1 MQPALEVLP
10 IPAFK
15 DNYIWLIKHG
25 HRVVVVDPG
34 DAGPVIETLNHNS
47 LELGAILITHHHAD
61 HIGGVA
67 ALLSNHSVPVFAP
80 ERGCYDFPH
89 TPVAEG
95 DHIHLDAI
103 ELELM
108 VMEVPGHTL
117 DHVAYYGANRL
128 FCGDTLF
135 SAGCGRLFEGTAAQ
149 MYASLQRLAAL
160 PGNTMVYCTHEYTEH
175 NLRFARMLEPGNNAL
190 VTRQQQAA
198 ALRQSGQPT
207 LPTNIALE
215 RETNP
220 FLRCDIAAIR
230 TASGCVKAD
239 EVQIFSAIR
248 EMRNH
253 Y

>member
-34 DAGPVIETLNHNS
+34 DAAPVIETLNHNS

-67 ALLSNHSVPVFAP
+67 ALLSNQSVPVFAP

-89 TPVAEG
+89 MPVAEG

-117 DHVAYYGANRL
+117 DHVA
-128 FCGDTLF
+128 
-135 SAGCGRLFEGTAAQ
+135 
-149 MYASLQRLAAL
+149 
-160 PGNTMVYCTHEYTEH
+160 
-175 NLRFARMLEPGNNAL
+175 
-190 VTRQQQAA
+190 
-198 ALRQSGQPT
+198 
-207 LPTNIALE
+207 
-215 RETNP
+215 
-220 FLRCDIAAIR
+220 
-230 TASGCVKAD
+230 
-239 EVQIFSAIR
+239 
-248 EMRNH
+248 
-253 Y
+253 

>member
-1 MQPALEVLP
+1 MQTGLEILP
-10 IPAFK
+10 IPAFA
-15 DNYIWLIKHG
+15 DNYIWLLKRDRHA
-25 HRVVVVDPG
+25 VVVDPG
-34 DAGPVIETLNHNS
+34 DATPVIAALERAS
-47 LELGAILITHHHAD
+47 LGLEAILITHHHAD
-61 HIGGVA
+61 HIGGVD
-67 ALLSNHSVPVFAP
+67 ALLQKYTVPVFAP
-80 ERGCYDFPH
+80 ARGRYDFPH
-89 TPVAEG
+89 IAVAEG
-95 DHIHLDAI
+95 DHVRLDALA
-103 ELELM
+103 LELT
-108 VMEVPGHTL
+108 VMETPGHTL

-190 VTRQQQAA
+190 ATRQQQAA